1 MKEICM
7 KKKCKDCKEQLKC
20 FGCKIHNY
28 ILINQDTTTNT
39 YKCSKCGDII
49 RLNKDNMCCSC
60 INRCKGKVT
69 NIIDK
74 DKGIYKICN
83 KFNKGGKEDE
93 N

>member
-7 KKKCKDCKEQLKC
+7 KRKCKDCKEQLIC
-20 FGCKIHNY
+20 FGCETHNF
-28 ILINQDTTTNT
+28 ILIKEGVTTNT

-69 NIIDK
+69 NNIDRS
-74 DKGIYKICN
+74 KGIYKICN
-83 KFNKGGKEDE
+83 SFNKGGKEDE
-93 N
+93 D